1 MSEKIIKITDQ
12 NFEELVIK
20 AEKLVIVDF
29 WAEWCGPCKAIAP
42 ILDKISDAIEDVKQG
57 KIIIVVD
64 DENRENEGDFI
75 CAADLVSPEIINFM
89 AKHAR
94 GLVCMPITEKRSR
107 KLNLYPMVSNNT
119 DPMDTAFTVS
129 VDLKGS
135 GVTSGISASDRS
147 KTIKAIVNN
156 NTRPDDLARPGHIF
170 PLIAKDGGVLRRTGH
185 TEAAIDFARLAGCS
199 PAGVICEI
207 MSEDGSMA
215 RVPELIKVAKKLDLK
230 IVSIEDLVAYR
241 MKHDS
246 LITKKESFV
255 FNTKF
260 GDYNLSAFQQTNN
273 NQIHL
278 VLSKGEWKENEP
290 VLVRINSSITNNDL
304 LTTLTSKSKNKLD
317 GIFNKINEEEKGV
330 IVFINQP
337 PNPVNVLFRL
347 NEIKK
352 LQSKGEYKTPPVVM
366 DEKDF
371 GIGAQILHDLKIH
384 KIRLLTNSTQIKRVG
399 MIGYGLEIVEYIS
412 Y

>member
-1 MSEKIIKITDQ
+1 MSNIK
-12 NFEELVIK
+12 
-20 AEKLVIVDF
+20 
-29 WAEWCGPCKAIAP
+29 
-42 ILDKISDAIEDVKQG
+42 LDNISDAIEDIRQG

-64 DENRENEGDFI
+64 DENRENEGDFV
-75 CAADLVSPEIINFM
+75 CAADLITPELINFM

-94 GLVCMPITEKRSR
+94 GLICTPITEKRSR

-147 KTIKAIVNN
+147 KTIKAIVDND
-156 NTRPDDLARPGHIF
+156 TKPDDLARPGHIF
-170 PLIAKDGGVLRRTGH
+170 PLIAKEGGVLRRTGH

-246 LITKKESFV
+246 LITKKESFI

-278 VLSKGEWKENEP
+278 VLSKGKWKENEP

-399 MIGYGLEIVEYIS
+399 MTGYGLEIVEYIN

>member
-1 MSEKIIKITDQ
+1 MSK
-12 NFEELVIK
+12 V
-20 AEKLVIVDF
+20 
-29 WAEWCGPCKAIAP
+29 
-42 ILDKISDAIEDVKQG
+42 ILDKISDAIEDVKKG

-75 CAADLVSPEIINFM
+75 CAADLVTPESINFM

-94 GLVCMPITEKRSR
+94 GLICTPITEKRSR
-107 KLNLYPMVSNNT
+107 KLNLYPMVTNNT

-156 NTRPDDLARPGHIF
+156 NTKPDDLARPGHIF
-170 PLIAKDGGVLRRTGH
+170 PLIAKEGGVLRRTGH

-207 MSEDGSMA
+207 MSDDGSMA

-246 LITKKESFV
+246 LITKKESFI

-337 PNPVNVLFRL
+337 ANPVNVLFRL

-371 GIGAQILHDLKIH
+371 GIGAQILHDLNIH

-399 MIGYGLEIVEYIS
+399 MTGYGLEIVEYIN

>member
-1 MSEKIIKITDQ
+1 MSK
-12 NFEELVIK
+12 V
-20 AEKLVIVDF
+20 
-29 WAEWCGPCKAIAP
+29 
-42 ILDKISDAIEDVKQG
+42 ILDKISDAIDDVKKG

-75 CAADLVSPEIINFM
+75 CAADLVTPEIINFM

-94 GLVCMPITEKRSR
+94 GLICMPITEKRSR
-107 KLNLYPMVSNNT
+107 KLNLYPMVTNNT

-147 KTIKAIVNN
+147 KTIKAIVEK
-156 NTRPDDLARPGHIF
+156 NTKPEDLARPGHIF

-185 TEAAIDFARLAGCS
+185 TEAAIDFARLSGCS

-278 VLSKGEWKENEP
+278 VLSKGEWSENEP
-290 VLVRINSSITNNDL
+290 VLVRINSSITNNDI
-304 LTTLTSKSKNKLD
+304 LTSLTSKSKNMLD
-317 GIFNKINEEEKGV
+317 GIFNKINDEEKGV

-337 PNPVNVLFRL
+337 ANPVNVLFRL

-352 LQSKGEYKTPPVVM
+352 LQSKGKYKTPPVVM

-371 GIGAQILHDLKIH
+371 GIGAQILHDLNIH

-399 MIGYGLEIVEYIS
+399 MTGYGLEIVEYIN

>member
-1 MSEKIIKITDQ
+1 MSK
-12 NFEELVIK
+12 V
-20 AEKLVIVDF
+20 
-29 WAEWCGPCKAIAP
+29 
-42 ILDKISDAIEDVKQG
+42 ILDKISDAIEDVKKG

-75 CAADLVSPEIINFM
+75 CAADLVTPESINFM

-94 GLVCMPITEKRSR
+94 GLICTPITEKRSR
-107 KLNLYPMVSNNT
+107 KLNLYPMVTNNT

-156 NTRPDDLARPGHIF
+156 NTKPDDLARPGHIF
-170 PLIAKDGGVLRRTGH
+170 PLIAKEGGVLRRTGH

-207 MSEDGSMA
+207 MSDDGSMA

-246 LITKKESFV
+246 LITKKESFI

>member
-1 MSEKIIKITDQ
+1 MSNIK
-12 NFEELVIK
+12 
-20 AEKLVIVDF
+20 
-29 WAEWCGPCKAIAP
+29 
-42 ILDKISDAIEDVKQG
+42 LDNISDAIEDVRQG

-75 CAADLVSPEIINFM
+75 CAADLVTPELVNFM

-94 GLVCMPITEKRSR
+94 GLICTPITEKRSR

-147 KTIKAIVNN
+147 KTIKAIVDN
-156 NTRPDDLARPGHIF
+156 NTKPDDLARPGHIF

-246 LITKKESFV
+246 LITKKESFI

-278 VLSKGEWKENEP
+278 VLSKGKWKENEP
-290 VLVRINSSITNNDL
+290 VLVRINSSITNNDI
-304 LTTLTSKSKNKLD
+304 LTTLTSTSNKKLD
-317 GIFNKINEEEKGV
+317 GIFSKINESENGV

-347 NEIKK
+347 NEIKN
-352 LQSKGEYKTPPVVM
+352 LQSKGEYKTPPVKM

-399 MIGYGLEIVEYIS
+399 MIGYGLEIVEYIN

>member
-1 MSEKIIKITDQ
+1 MSNIK
-12 NFEELVIK
+12 
-20 AEKLVIVDF
+20 
-29 WAEWCGPCKAIAP
+29 
-42 ILDKISDAIEDVKQG
+42 LDNISDAIEDVRQG

-75 CAADLVSPEIINFM
+75 CAADLVTPELINFM

-94 GLVCMPITEKRSR
+94 GLICTPITEKRSR

-129 VDLKGS
+129 VDLKGF

-147 KTIKAIVNN
+147 KTRKAIVDN
-156 NTRPDDLARPGHIF
+156 NTKPDDLARPGHIF

-246 LITKKESFV
+246 LITKKESFI

-278 VLSKGEWKENEP
+278 VLFKGEWKENEP
-290 VLVRINSSITNNDL
+290 VLVRINSSITNNDI
-304 LTTLTSKSKNKLD
+304 LTTLTSTSNKKLD
-317 GIFNKINEEEKGV
+317 GIFSKINESENGV

-347 NEIKK
+347 NEIKN
-352 LQSKGEYKTPPVVM
+352 LQSKGEYKTPPVKM

-399 MIGYGLEIVEYIS
+399 MIGYGLEIVEYIN